1 MKYII
6 FFILA
11 VSTSYVR
18 AQYVKDRLVSYEGSV
33 ELTSAASLNDAS
45 FSLSGVETIHGVLL
59 ERECLFIGLG
69 AGINMVRFTP
79 YAQKLTGDV
88 TPEMFHYD
96 LRKYICPAVSLH
108 LGARFDNIR
117 KLRKRMI
124 LFGNLKFMHLWNFR
138 NTTSL
143 VLNISE
149 KEPLKIPICDT
160 GAMCM
165 EFCFGAEF
173 KLRNLPNIYIGCGWL
188 GITGGVYEGEVK
200 WTPSVSGDA
209 GERKTYSG
217 GYRMDNPVPFF
228 IRMGMRLWKKE

>member
-59 ERECLFIGLG
+59 ERECVFIGLG
-69 AGINMVRFTP
+69 AGINMVRFIP
-79 YAQKLTGDV
+79 YAQKLTGDI

-96 LRKYICPAVSLH
+96 LRKYICPAVSFH
-108 LGARFDNIR
+108 LGVRFDNIR

-138 NTTSL
+138 NATSL

-149 KEPLKIPICDT
+149 KESVKSPVCDT
-160 GAMCM
+160 GALCM

-188 GITGGVYEGEVK
+188 GITGGIYEGEVK
-200 WTPSVSGDA
+200 WTPGVSDDA

-217 GYRMDNPVPFF
+217 GYRMEDPAPFF